1 MFLNELILINT
12 PNPAPNAIIIKS
24 NSFMTE
30 LKLIATDTDPIAKN
44 IKIKVANNS
53 PISIFRYFLYID
65 SFFDVIND
73 YLIKDY
79 MMLVKRSLIF

>member
-44 IKIKVANNS
+44 IKIKV
-53 PISIFRYFLYID
+53 FHVLC
-65 SFFDVIND
+65 
-73 YLIKDY
+73 
-79 MMLVKRSLIF
+79 